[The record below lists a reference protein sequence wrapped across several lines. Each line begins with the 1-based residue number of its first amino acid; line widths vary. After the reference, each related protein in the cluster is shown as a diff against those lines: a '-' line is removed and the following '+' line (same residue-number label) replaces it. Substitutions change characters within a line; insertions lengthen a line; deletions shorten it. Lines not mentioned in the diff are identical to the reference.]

1 MALPITRPAQR
12 QVFFWETTTSG
23 ACDRAKTQA
32 LPGQQLAIGVPETTR
47 GLEGEGLD
55 ALQQTTHRLVRGDAT
70 GVEPGHVGVITE
82 EMLTQVTDRLLKGK
96 IDEALY
102 ATIPAKVCACASLL
116 LRACTS

>member
-1 MALPITRPAQR
+1 MKQKITHSAPGRGHQAARPNA
-12 QVFFWETTTSG
+12 
-23 ACDRAKTQA
+23 
-32 LPGQQLAIGVPETTR
+32 
-47 GLEGEGLD
+47 GEVAD
-55 ALQQTTHRLVRGDAT
+55 EMSF
-70 GVEPGHVGVITE
+70 EPGHVGVITE

>member
-1 MALPITRPAQR
+1 MS
-12 QVFFWETTTSG
+12 F
-23 ACDRAKTQA
+23 
-32 LPGQQLAIGVPETTR
+32 
-47 GLEGEGLD
+47 
-55 ALQQTTHRLVRGDAT
+55 
-70 GVEPGHVGVITE
+70 EPGHVGVITE